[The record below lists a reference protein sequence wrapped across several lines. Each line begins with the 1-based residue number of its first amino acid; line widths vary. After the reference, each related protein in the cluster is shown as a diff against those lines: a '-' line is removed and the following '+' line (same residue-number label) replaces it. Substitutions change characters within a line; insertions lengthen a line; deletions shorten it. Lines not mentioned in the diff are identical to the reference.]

1 MDNKLTIID
10 ALRIM
15 YRELAQISVPA
26 EQTFTIGIHVG
37 KTLALLK
44 DCISSFE
51 QDQQTKEKEEKTVPM
66 FPQEAAETVES
77 NKEIDAGQEEDSE

>member
-15 YRELAQISVPA
+15 HRELAQISVPA
-26 EQTFTIGIHVG
+26 EDIFTIGIHVG
-37 KTLALLK
+37 KALALLK

-51 QDQQTKEKEEKTVPM
+51 QDQQTKEKKEKTVPM

-77 NKEIDAGQEEDSE
+77 NNEIDAGKEEDSE